1 MKNKRLQAKLEEFK
15 EKGTVLV
22 CDSITNIETFEKMLL
37 SEGLEHY
44 AKEFENGCTRFLK
57 SDTPAY

>member
-1 MKNKRLQAKLEEFK
+1 MKNKVLQAKLEEFK

-22 CDSITNIETFEKMLL
+22 CDTIINTETFEKMLL
-37 SEGLEHY
+37 SEGLNYEM
-44 AKEFENGCTRFLK
+44 ENENGCTRFLK